1 MGAGKGDIF
10 IYCFVTLMLVITINN
25 IIRIIAIQSTTGTSS
40 HRAHVGGG
48 RGPARR
54 I

>member
-40 HRAHVGGG
+40 HRAHVGGR
-48 RGPARR
+48 RGPAWR